1 MKNQI
6 DWKYKE
12 NINNNNNT
20 TMNQQNIV
28 IKINGMK
35 SYYL

>member
-6 DWKYKE
+6 DSKYKE
-12 NINNNNNT
+12 NINNNNIPS
-20 TMNQQNIV
+20 MNQQNAA